1 MDKDSV
7 RNFCLALPGTT
18 EEVQWGN
25 DLLYKVG
32 GKMYMVT
39 NLEPAEIT
47 GLGLKCSPEDFAEL
61 IEREGIEPSKYL
73 ARYHWISVR
82 DTGALKRREL
92 EGLIRKSYEMV
103 LAKLPNKVRAS
114 LAAGR

>member
-1 MDKDSV
+1 MDKESV
-7 RNFCLALPGTT
+7 RQFCLSLPGTT

-32 GKMYMVT
+32 GKMYVAM

-47 GLGLKCSPEDFAEL
+47 GLGFKCTPEDFADL

-73 ARYHWISVR
+73 ARYHWVDVHDI
-82 DTGALKRREL
+82 TALTRAEL
-92 EGLIRKSYEMV
+92 ESLIRTSYEMV
-103 LAKLPNKVRAS
+103 FAKLPNKVKAS
-114 LAAGR
+114 VLAAG